1 MRYRLRLTREA
12 RQDIDALAR
21 YIAERVD
28 QTVALAYLDRLQ
40 AFLGRLST
48 FPERGTV
55 RTEIRP
61 GLRIIGFEGRL
72 SIAFVVKGDEVQVM
86 RVLAG
91 GKQLSLPEGKE

>member
-1 MRYRLRLTREA
+1 MRYRIRLTREA
-12 RQDIDALAR
+12 RHDIDALAR
-21 YIAERVD
+21 YIAERAD
-28 QTVALAYLDRLQ
+28 QTIALAYVDRLQ

-55 RTEIRP
+55 RAEIRP

-72 SIAFVVKGDEVQVM
+72 SIAFLVRGDEVRVL

-91 GKQLSLPEGKE
+91 GQRLTVRNVC

>member
-1 MRYRLRLTREA
+1 MRHRLRLTREA

-21 YIAERVD
+21 YIAERAG
-28 QTVALAYLDRLQ
+28 QTVALAYIDRLQ
-40 AFLGRLST
+40 IFLGKLST

-55 RTEIRP
+55 RAEIRP

-72 SIAFVVKGDEVQVM
+72 SIAFADKGDEVRVL

-91 GKQLSLPEGKE
+91 GRRMALPD

>member
-40 AFLGRLST
+40 AFLGRLSA

-55 RTEIRP
+55 RAEIRP

-72 SIAFVVKGDEVQVM
+72 AIAFVVKDDEVRIL
-86 RVLAG
+86 RVLPG
-91 GKQLSLPEGKE
+91 GRRLILPEIQK